1 MQHHMSI
8 ETVTPSAEHGMS
20 RKQWEETTLA
30 AALAKHPERKE
41 RFTNLSNNEVRR
53 LYTPEDLDAL
63 GFDEEKDL
71 GFPGEFPFT
80 RGCQP
85 SMYRGRLWTM
95 RQFAGFGT
103 AAETNERFKYLLD
116 HGQTGLSTAF
126 DFPTLQGFDSDHEY
140 SLGEVGKVGVAIDS
154 TQDME
159 RLFEGIPLSDVSV
172 SMTING
178 PAPMIWAMYLAA
190 GEHQGVRFDNLAG
203 TIQNDILKEYQAQ
216 KMFIFPPEPS
226 IELVLDTFEWGSE
239 HTPKFNPV
247 SISGYHIRE
256 AGSTAVQE
264 LAFTLANGM
273 DFVRRG
279 VARGLDANTFG
290 MRLSFFFNAHNDFF
304 EEIAKYRAARRIWA
318 RFMRD
323 EIGVT
328 NERAMWLR
336 FHTQTAGM
344 TCTAEQPENNIVR
357 VALQALAA
365 VLGGTQSLHT
375 NSFDEALAL
384 PTEKA
389 VRIALRTQQIIA
401 EESGVAN
408 TIDPMG
414 GSYYLETLTTEMET
428 AANVYFER
436 IEKMGGIVRGIENGF
451 FQREIADSAFQ
462 YQRSVENKDR
472 IIVGVNSHRIKE
484 SPYDEILK
492 IDEEG
497 EARQLERLAEL
508 KSGVGRNNK
517 LVETALNKLTEAS
530 ELDGTSDR
538 PNMMP
543 FLLACARNYATLGE
557 MRDAMVVVHG
567 EYREPAVF

>member
-1 MQHHMSI
+1 MP
-8 ETVTPSAEHGMS
+8 ETAPETRTASE
-20 RKQWEETTLA
+20 KQRWEETTLRK
-30 AALAKHPERKE
+30 ALERFPERRD
-41 RFTNLSNNEVRR
+41 RFLNLSDREVGR
-53 LYTPEDLDAL
+53 LYTQEDLDAI
-63 GFDEEKDL
+63 GFDAERDV
-71 GFPGEFPFT
+71 GWPGEFPYT
-80 RGCQP
+80 RGPQP
-85 SMYRGRLWTM
+85 TMYRGRLWTM

-103 AAETNERFKYLLD
+103 AAETNERFHYLLS

-159 RLFEGIPLSDVSV
+159 RLFQGIPLSDVSV

-178 PAPMIWAMYLAA
+178 PAPMVWAMYLSAA
-190 GEHQGVRFDNLAG
+190 EKQGVPLDRVTG

-226 IELVLDTFEWGSE
+226 VELVLDTFEWGSE
-239 HTPKFNPV
+239 HTPRFNPI

-273 DFVRRG
+273 DYVRRG
-279 VARGLDANTFG
+279 VARGLDPNTFG

-323 EIGVT
+323 EMGVT
-328 NERAMWLR
+328 NPRAQWLR

-408 TIDPMG
+408 TIDPLG
-414 GSYYLETLTTEMET
+414 GSYYLETLTTEMEE
-428 AANVYFER
+428 AANDYFRR
-436 IEKMGGIVRGIENGF
+436 IDALGGIVRGIENGF
-451 FQREIADSAFQ
+451 FQREIADAAYS
-462 YQRSVENKDR
+462 YQKSIERDERV
-472 IIVGVNSHRIKE
+472 IVGVNKYRIDE
-484 SPYDEILK
+484 DPYDEILR
-492 IDEEG
+492 IDEAG
-497 EARQLERLAEL
+497 ERNQLARLADL
-508 KSGVGRNNK
+508 KAGKTRDNGKVESAINK
-517 LVETALNKLTEAS
+517 LQEAC
-530 ELDGTSDR
+530 ELDGSDR
-538 PNMMP
+538 QNLMP
-543 FLLACARNYATLGE
+543 FILDATRAYATLGE
-557 MRDAMVVVHG
+557 LREAMAAVYG